1 MKKGKMMENEKRCV
15 NCEYRYE
22 EDGNLI
28 FTSEEC
34 NQCAGFITGY
44 RNFNERVKDEE
55 KRRIQQSKSD
65 LGD

>member
-44 RNFNERVKDEE
+44 RNFKERVKDEE

-65 LGD
+65 MGD